1 MRLPLSLETAE
12 YEFLVSPFKSVDDMP
27 TEPSTRSVKVR
38 FGAVS
43 DAGKVRPRNE
53 DHFMVARVRRTLN
66 VLAHN
71 LPREEMPDF
80 LGEDAYVMVV
90 ADGMGGMNA
99 GDVASMLAIS
109 TGVKLA
115 DRSVK
120 WGFKINEREA
130 RDLLSRMSAYFRE
143 IDRRITRKSEADRR
157 LFGMGTTLTLA
168 YSVGIHLFLIHVG
181 DSRAYLYRKGQ
192 LQQLTHD
199 HTVAQ
204 ALADAGQISQE
215 EVRRHSRRNTLTN
228 YLGGNRGKVKA
239 DVRWLQ
245 LEDGDRV
252 LLCSDGLSDM
262 VDDATISRC
271 LIKNQEADQ
280 AALALLHKALVQGGK
295 DNVTVVVADYAIPA
309 LPGPPREEPGGRTP
323 GRIRRREDRGD
334 PRRHRRDPRL
344 RLTRA
349 GQVPQVFRR
358 SARSTRSGGA
368 TRRSGRRDRPEWGR
382 GGELPAP
389 LCGWTSPSERA

>member
-1 MRLPLSLETAE
+1 MAMPLSLETAE
-12 YEFLVSPFKSVDDMP
+12 YEFLVSPLTSVAGPP
-27 TEPSTRSVKVR
+27 TEPATLSVKVR

-43 DAGKVRPRNE
+43 DPGSVRPRNE
-53 DHFMVARVRRTLN
+53 DHYMVARVRRTFN

-71 LPREEMPDF
+71 LPKEEMPDF
-80 LGEDAYVMVV
+80 LGEDAYAMVV

-115 DRSVK
+115 DKSVK
-120 WGFKINEREA
+120 WGFKINEKEA

-143 IDRRITRKSEADRR
+143 IDRRITRKSESERR

-168 YSVGIHLFLIHVG
+168 YSVGIHLFIIHVG
-181 DSRAYLYRKGQ
+181 DSRAYLFRKGQ

-204 ALADAGQISQE
+204 ALADAGQITQQD
-215 EVRRHSRRNTLTN
+215 VRQHKRRNTLTN
-228 YLGGNRGKVKA
+228 YLGGHGGKVKA

-262 VDDATISRC
+262 VEDTAIAGCLLQNPDA
-271 LIKNQEADQ
+271 DV
-280 AALALLHKALVQGGK
+280 AAVALTRMALRNGGK
-295 DNVTVVVADYAIPA
+295 DNITVVVAQYTI
-309 LPGPPREEPGGRTP
+309 PGPAGARPPL
-323 GRIRRREDRGD
+323 EDTADQPAQALGD
-334 PRRHRRDPRL
+334 
-344 RLTRA
+344 
-349 GQVPQVFRR
+349 
-358 SARSTRSGGA
+358 STSEFPFPTEDLA
-368 TRRSGRRDRPEWGR
+368 V
-382 GGELPAP
+382 LP
-389 LCGWTSPSERA
+389 